1 MDFSEQNIL
10 GEGEKKMDNASVI
23 MMTWFI
29 ILVIVYA
36 IGIIALHRLYLSKI
50 YSLYWIN
57 KRSEQIVSIFIA
69 FILAGLTLILWYVV
83 DLIIIIVAIILWKK
97 HPNKKIL
104 IAVVTSI
111 LLAVA
116 SIAGISLHS
125 SMKDQDSDV
134 TSQSL
139 AEINDDVQEYYDEED
154 EFDGED
160 WSDEEDELDDEDWSD
175 GSDDLDDEDW
185 SDEEDELDEEDG
197 ADEEDEL
204 EEENLEN
211 NDDMFPLSSSTYLVM
226 SDLEGLTKEE
236 CRIGRN
242 EIYARHG
249 RLFTDEFLQDYFN
262 SKDWYEGYI
271 EPEDFDET
279 MLNEYEISNR
289 DLIVEYETEMG
300 YR

>member
-1 MDFSEQNIL
+1 MDFAEQNIL

-125 SMKDQDSDV
+125 SMKDQDSDM

-160 WSDEEDELDDEDWSD
+160 RSDEEDEFDDEDW
-175 GSDDLDDEDW
+175 SDDLDDEDW
-185 SDEEDELDEEDG
+185 SDEEAELDEEDG
-197 ADEEDEL
+197 SDEEDEL